1 MNFLLVHGAWHDGSC
16 WHGVA
21 EALRAAGHQVV
32 APTLAGHGAH
42 AGAAV
47 AHADCV
53 RSVTQAADEAGFDDW
68 VLAGHSFGGTVIQK
82 AAEVLHK
89 RLRRLVFVNA
99 FVLQDGESLMD
110 TLPADYA
117 RVFEVS
123 ARQRGDG
130 TVMLPFEVFRD
141 LFIGDAD
148 LDAARQVYEG
158 LRPMSAG
165 LMSERL
171 ELKRFWRLRTPRS
184 YLNCTEDVAFPHH
197 AGGWHPGL
205 SSRLGVFRLV
215 QMPGSHES
223 MYTRPRELADALVRA
238 GRE

>member
-1 MNFLLVHGAWHDGSC
+1 MDFLLVHGAWHDGSC
-16 WHGVA
+16 WDAIA
-21 EALRAAGHQVV
+21 ETLRAAGHRVL
-32 APTLAGHGAH
+32 APTLAGHGPQ

-47 AHADCV
+47 THADCV
-53 RSVTQAADEAGFDDW
+53 RSVTDAAQQAGGDDW
-68 VLAGHSFGGTVIQK
+68 VLVGHSFGGTVIQK
-82 AAEVLHK
+82 AAETLHG

-141 LFIGDAD
+141 VFIGDAD
-148 LDAARQVYEG
+148 LDTARRVYDG

-171 ELKRFWRLRTPRS
+171 ELRRFWRLRTPRS

-197 AGGWHPGL
+197 AGGWHPGQ

-215 QMPGSHES
+215 QTPGSHES
-223 MYTRPRELADALVRA
+223 LYTRPRELADALVRA
-238 GRE
+238 GRD